1 MKPNI
6 VEIAKWTIQQEWEAM
21 RELESSIDQVFAQV
35 VEGIIQ
41 QQCRLVI
48 TGIGKSGI
56 IAQKWVAT
64 FNSTGQKAV
73 FMHAADAIHGDLGM
87 IEQTDWVICIS
98 KSGESPEI
106 RYLVPLIQALN
117 IPLIAVTA
125 NGNGFLGQAAN
136 HTLLT
141 PMEKEA
147 CPNNLAPTTST
158 TLQLA
163 LGDALAVS
171 LMELRGFNSE
181 DFARFHPG
189 GALGKKLTRKVADM
203 MVSND
208 HLKVQLEDDFAK
220 VISSISAGRV
230 GAVVV
235 MDNQRVVGIITDGD
249 IRRGLEKALDPR
261 QLKAAQLMGT
271 HPKIIAADALAVEA
285 FRAMEAKSI
294 TQLVVMNDKDE
305 WVGMI
310 HLHDLLREGIF

>member
-21 RELESSIDQVFAQV
+21 RELENSINQVFAQV

-41 QQCRLVI
+41 QHCRLVI

-106 RYLVPLIQALN
+106 RYLVPLIQALH

-125 NGNGFLGQAAN
+125 NENGFLAQAAN

-189 GALGKKLTRKVADM
+189 GALGKKLTKKVADM
-203 MVSND
+203 MVTND
-208 HLKVQLEDDFAK
+208 HLKVRPEDDFTK
-220 VISSISAGRV
+220 VISSISSGRV

-235 MDNQRVVGIITDGD
+235 LEENIVVGIITDGD
-249 IRRGLEKALDPR
+249 IRRGLEKASDPR
-261 QLKAAQLMGT
+261 QLNAAQLMGT
-271 HPKIIAADALAVEA
+271 HPQTIAADALAVEA

-294 TQLVVMNDKDE
+294 TQLVVMNDKNE